1 MSFNVA
7 LSGIASA
14 QTDLNTTANNIANV
28 NTVGFKESRAEFNSI
43 YAHSNNKDKT
53 GDGVETTTVAQQFHQ
68 GSLKFT
74 ENALDLAISGQG
86 FFTTTSNPVDRD
98 FAFTRAGTFKLDSE
112 NYIVNNEGHYLQAF
126 PVNLDGSSSSIS
138 LSTTSPI
145 QIPETAG
152 VPIPTNRVD
161 IALNLPSGSATH
173 NPANFD
179 PNDPKTYNHSTSV
192 AIYDSLGESHVTS
205 TFYLKPDDAS
215 YTGNNHWVTFVT
227 VDGKPVSVWDKLAGA
242 PVAGSYTK
250 DVNSDGEADTIANLN
265 QAVTDAT
272 VISDAAT
279 AVAAASLAT
288 SLASNAT
295 ANADAATAAA
305 AVVDDAANPTA
316 ASAALVLSTAVTAT
330 ASKQKATIDAV
341 IASVDEEKKEVAI
354 KARTE
359 ALELVVTATTV
370 GAQGSAQ
377 YKDAKGNTITGAV
390 LSFDALGVFKGS
402 SPETLTLQA
411 LGLDDP
417 SSIAKGG
424 DGADVVSAGADGT
437 QRLTLNFQ
445 KPTQFSAAFEVTN
458 LEQNGLTVG
467 RLTGVDIDNDGLVKA
482 TYSNGTSQPLS
493 RIAMVRFRN
502 DQGLSQVGSS
512 WSSSEASGIPIAGE
526 AASGSFGTINSS
538 ALEQSNVNLTTELF
552 DLITAQRNFQAN
564 SRALEVNNTLQQT
577 ILQIR

>member
-28 NTVGFKESRAEFNSI
+28 STVGFKESRAEFNSI

-86 FFTTTSNPVDRD
+86 FFTTTSDPVDRD
-98 FAFTRAGTFKLDSE
+98 FTFTRAGTFKLDSE

-138 LSTTSPI
+138 LSTTEPI

-152 VPIPTNRVD
+152 EPIPTNRVD
-161 IALNLPSGSATH
+161 IALNLPSGGTTH

-179 PNDPKTYNHSTSV
+179 PNDPKTYNHATSV
-192 AIYDSLGESHVTS
+192 AIYDSLGESHITS
-205 TFYLKPDDAS
+205 TFYIKPDYAS

-227 VDGKPVSVWDKLAGA
+227 VDGKPVSMWNELSGTA
-242 PVAGSYTK
+242 VAGTYAK
-250 DVNSDGEADTIANLN
+250 DVNDDGTADTIANLN
-265 QAVTDAT
+265 QSVTELTA
-272 VISDAAT
+272 IAAT
-279 AVAAASLAT
+279 ATATAAT
-288 SLASNAT
+288 SAATSTASNAT
-295 ANADAATAAA
+295 AIAAAATAAA
-305 AVVDDAANPTA
+305 AVADDTANPTT
-316 ASAALVLSTAVTAT
+316 ASAALVLSTAATAASSQQTAT
-330 ASKQKATIDAV
+330 INAV
-341 IASVDEEKKEVAI
+341 IASVDEQKETDALQ
-354 KARTE
+354 AR
-359 ALELVVTATTV
+359 ADAFALVVKATSD
-370 GAQGSAQ
+370 GAQGAAE
-377 YKDAKGNTITGAV
+377 YTDANGDTVTGAV
-390 LSFDALGVFKGS
+390 LTFDALGAYKGS
-402 SPETLTLQA
+402 SPAVLTLQA
-411 LGLDDP
+411 LGIDDP
-417 SSIAKGG
+417 TSIATLA
-424 DGADVVSAGADGT
+424 DGANVLPAGADGS
-437 QRLTLNFQ
+437 QRLTLNYQ

-467 RLTGVDIDNDGLVKA
+467 RLTGVDIDSDGLVKA

-502 DQGLSQVGSS
+502 DQGLSQTGSS
-512 WSSSEASGIPIAGE
+512 WSSSEESGIPIAGE
-526 AASGSFGTINSS
+526 AASGSFGSISSS